1 MIGYIMKERIR
12 ARGQAAKE
20 QAEAAWVLGTSAPGW
35 QKPPKYEENKK
46 QMLELRFKRASC
58 SVLVY
63 F

>member
-35 QKPPKYEENKK
+35 
-46 QMLELRFKRASC
+46 
-58 SVLVY
+58 
-63 F
+63 